1 MDKKEFGLFAMALK
15 TYYPK
20 ENLLPNEQ
28 AMTLWYKQLEDIPYK
43 VAEATL
49 NKWVSTNKWS
59 PSIADIRA
67 MSVSVTQGEKPLWSD
82 GWELTCRMIRKHGR
96 TNAGAAL
103 AEMDEITRQTVKRLG
118 WGELCI
124 SENIVADRA
133 NFRVIFEQLAER
145 QQKEAQLPVNLHQ
158 LIEGIQREGLESGYD
173 NREKLPGTGQKDRR
187 AD

>member
-1 MDKKEFGLFAMALK
+1 MNKKEFSLFAMALK

-20 ENLLPNEQ
+20 ESLLPNDQ
-28 AMTLWYKQLEDIPYK
+28 AMALWYKQLQDIPYQ

-49 NKWVSTNKWS
+49 NKWVATNKWS
-59 PSIADIRA
+59 PTIADIRA
-67 MSVSVTQGEKPLWSD
+67 MSVSVTQGDVPLWSD

-96 TNAGAAL
+96 TNAAKAL

-118 WGELCI
+118 WGELCL

-145 QQKEAQLPVNLHQ
+145 QQKAAQMSVGLQQ
-158 LIEGIQREGLESGYD
+158 LIEGLRGERIGYD
-173 NREKLPGTGQKDRR
+173 ESKKLSEPGQKD
-187 AD
+187 

>member
-1 MDKKEFGLFAMALK
+1 MNKKEFGLFAMALK

-28 AMTLWYKQLEDIPYK
+28 AMSLWFKQLQDIPYN

-59 PSIADIRA
+59 PSIADIRE

-82 GWELTCRMIRKHGR
+82 GWEQACRMIRKYGSY
-96 TNAGAAL
+96 NAGEAL

-118 WGELCI
+118 YMELCR

-133 NFRVIFEQLAER
+133 NFRIVFEQLADR
-145 QQKEAQLPVNLHQ
+145 QQKESQLSVGLHQ
-158 LIEGIQREGLESGYD
+158 LIAGIQERKGIEDGE
-173 NREKLPGTGQKDRR
+173 RKRLPSTCQEN
-187 AD
+187 

>member
-1 MDKKEFGLFAMALK
+1 MNKKEFGLFAMALK

-28 AMTLWYKQLEDIPYK
+28 AMSLWYKQLQDIPYN
-43 VAEATL
+43 VAETTL

-59 PSIADIRA
+59 PSIADIRE

-82 GWELTCRMIRKHGR
+82 GWDQACRMIRKYGSY
-96 TNAGAAL
+96 NAGAAL

-118 WGELCI
+118 YMELCH

-133 NFRVIFEQLAER
+133 NFRIIFEQLADR
-145 QQKEAQLPVNLHQ
+145 QQKEAQLSVGLHQ
-158 LIEGIQREGLESGYD
+158 LIEGIQERKGLGIGES
-173 NREKLPGTGQKDRR
+173 RQISSADRKN
-187 AD
+187 